1 MGPPFQ
7 GFWEVGD
14 HVKSCSKDYDVYVQ
28 QMFEKIQ
35 VDLNDSLVK
44 YAFEMFDSMK
54 DEGLADEAN
63 KIFKPFLQIESRVP
77 AVAVFTYMIDGLL
90 NTGQTNMALNVYRYM
105 LATGVTPSSY
115 TYNLLIVGLTV
126 AAQSDTNM
134 LGVAKKCFVEML
146 DKGRKPNFDVCCRVF
161 EGIACVDSQ
170 GVP

>member
-1 MGPPFQ
+1 
-7 GFWEVGD
+7 
-14 HVKSCSKDYDVYVQ
+14 
-28 QMFEKIQ
+28 MFEKIQ

-146 DKGRKPNFDVCCRVF
+146 DKGRKPNFDVYCRVF
-161 EGIACVDSQ
+161 EGIACVESQ